1 MHRAVVNSKIARK
14 SLTFFL
20 CPRMDKVVTAPEN
33 LVNKENPRLYPDFTW
48 GSLLEFTQRH
58 YRSDTKTLDAFTRW
72 LQEKNN

>member
-1 MHRAVVNSKIARK
+1 
-14 SLTFFL
+14 
-20 CPRMDKVVTAPEN
+20 MDKVVTTPEN